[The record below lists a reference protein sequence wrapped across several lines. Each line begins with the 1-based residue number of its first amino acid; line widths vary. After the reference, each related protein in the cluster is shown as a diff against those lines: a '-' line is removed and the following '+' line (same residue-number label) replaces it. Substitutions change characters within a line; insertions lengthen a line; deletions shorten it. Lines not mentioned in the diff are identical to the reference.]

1 MDLDSADAWR
11 WIWLIAAAVFA
22 IAELAVPG
30 TFFMVSFAAGAIA
43 AAIVSFAGMDPVGGW
58 IVFVSVTAVALV
70 LLLPLGRRIN
80 QGQQEGGSGVGSDR
94 WAGRT
99 AVVIDDIPGGVHSTG
114 MVRIER
120 EDWRAESVD
129 GAPVGAGTEVQVL
142 RVDGTRLVVAPVDAP
157 A

>member
-11 WIWLIAAAVFA
+11 WIWLIAAAVFG

-43 AAIVSFAGMDPVGGW
+43 AAVVSFAGMDPVGGW
-58 IVFVSVTAVALV
+58 IVFVSVTAVALL
-70 LLLPLGRRIN
+70 LLLPLGRRLN
-80 QGQQEGGSGVGSDR
+80 RGDPQGGSGVGSDR

-99 AVVIDDIPGGVHSTG
+99 AVVIEDIPGGVHATG
-114 MVRIER
+114 LVRIER
-120 EDWRAESVD
+120 EEWRAESVD
-129 GAPVGAGTEVQVL
+129 GAPVGAGTEVHVVG
-142 RVDGTRLVVAPVDAP
+142 VDGTRVVVAPPDAT